1 MDYSGSGAERGRGG
15 TGVGDAG
22 FSGGAAPA
30 GSVGG
35 GGGADA
41 AGVASLLSQ
50 EEFNAL
56 NNITIT
62 NPYGASFFGFKPE
75 NVDYSNLLSEYER
88 ERLMNLAYDRYKNPY
103 ATTNVLGGETM
114 ADPEVGRVRYG
125 LSPGDET
132 QYGVVTSVPA
142 PKSQERL
149 MMESM
154 PSIIGFLS
162 NLAPEPTINM
172 IEGTGKEGVP
182 TATEGYK
189 AYEQSK
195 MVETPNFL
203 DYILGGFTK

>member
-15 TGVGDAG
+15 TGMGDAG

-30 GSVGG
+30 GNVG

-50 EEFNAL
+50 ADFNAL

-62 NPYGASFFGFKPE
+62 NPYGASFLGFKPE

-103 ATTNVLGGETM
+103 ATKNVLGGETM
-114 ADPEVGRVRYG
+114 SNPEIGKVRYG

-154 PSIIGFLS
+154 PSIIGLLS
-162 NLAPEPTINM
+162 TLAPDPKMSM
-172 IEGTGKEGVP
+172 IEGAGKEGVP
-182 TATEGYK
+182 TAAEGYK
-189 AYEQSK
+189 TYEQSK
-195 MVETPNFL
+195 MLETPNFL